1 MTKKSRVMI
10 SDEEQEITTS
20 FYHRAPSPCVDVTS
34 FEHDLTYN
42 PINCRKT
49 LKNKEILKKDTL
61 LVTKDYNF
69 FKNDGEL
76 SDRYYTASSGD
87 DLFDEDNRDDALC
100 LDLTMDGNNPGM
112 IDIQT
117 LSAYSSMFAH
127 YNPIIQSDERGN
139 PVFVAPPPPS
149 DENTSNTTDKIPS
162 ATILE
167 QEVSFTNEFK
177 NPSFVID
184 NNLMNKQQ
192 PGVFSD
198 AITELTDVME
208 KMANFINDPSKLDD

>member
-167 QEVSFTNEFK
+167 QEVSFTN
-177 NPSFVID
+177 
-184 NNLMNKQQ
+184 
-192 PGVFSD
+192 